1 MQELSIC
8 GVQLMIRY
16 DGDVVYSESGSGI
29 KATSRMLFN
38 EAQVTAI
45 KAVARDEFSKR
56 SDYGIVYV
64 VKDMKLDDYG
74 KLELI
79 HVFEDL
85 HDVQKYATGHPRAVI
100 IPREVQKHGQVKR

>member
-1 MQELSIC
+1 
-8 GVQLMIRY
+8 MIRY

-45 KAVARDEFSKR
+45 KAIARDEFSKR

-64 VKDMKLDDYG
+64 VKDQLVDDYG
-74 KLELI
+74 VLEVI
-79 HVFEDL
+79 KVFEQLD
-85 HDVQKYATGHPRAVI
+85 DAQKYVMAHPRAALLPRKVI
-100 IPREVQKHGQVKR
+100 KHGKIEK